1 MLSEKEKLKLI
12 TQIEQKLGIQ
22 FQNEMT
28 SENVCFAHQ
37 NEELQDDFKV
47 FFTISDFRFF
57 IQSFSGKKVII
68 PMDTASFW
76 KLVEKGKNF
85 SENSSESFGN

>member
-1 MLSEKEKLKLI
+1 MLSKEENEII

-22 FQNEMT
+22 FQNEIT
-28 SENVCFAHQ
+28 SGNVCFAQQ

-57 IQSFSGKKVII
+57 IQSFSGKKVTI
-68 PMDTASFW
+68 PMDTENFW
-76 KLVEKGKNF
+76 KLVEKGKNS